1 MTAAPAARR
10 RWWGRRST
18 VVLTTGVVLLAGCT
32 ATQDT
37 ATQNTDDGTA
47 APVTGPQLAA
57 PTVTGAG
64 SIATTLPQADTP
76 SEQPTQVA
84 DDLAGTAL
92 PTSQWWT
99 SALIGPLSQPLWAH
113 PLAVR
118 TSEDAPDG
126 APGVSVSSQPA
137 TVTEDAVVTP
147 FVASLTVPG
156 KPSDLTVTGYGAFD
170 VRFDVAFDES
180 SGGGTLGVTVVQGSP
195 LTWLDFR
202 DGLSSELQVL
212 PGAQL
217 GDPQDVGGRSV
228 TPVLIGEST
237 WDLVAAEGT
246 TWTLDGTALT
256 PSTDVAQLAIAVE
269 PADAPGDWAELVA
282 GAASPV
288 TGTTEALSYDAAAGT
303 VTQTLTTERSDGE
316 GLWALMPHLAAA
328 STGTGTWPDQLGDLT
343 LATGDAVTTAV
354 PMPGLLTAVPE
365 LDLDADA
372 AAAVAADLATDL
384 ASPGTPGGSYFGGK
398 EMGRLAVLAEV
409 AQSTGD
415 DAARQQAL
423 DRLRPLLVDLLT
435 YDGPTDTSF
444 LGYDERW
451 GGIIASPAEFGSQDY
466 NDHHFHYGYVL
477 YAAAVLGAADPS
489 FVTDYGP
496 TVDLLVRDVAGTDAA
511 EGDGGLP
518 AFRVWNAYEGHSAA
532 SGFVPFAD
540 GNNQESSSEAVAAW
554 EGVVR
559 WGLVSGEQ
567 ATVEAGVTHYAL
579 ESASASRYWLG
590 EGLTRPAGFDHTVVG
605 IVWGAKT
612 DYATFFDPAP
622 EAVEGIQLLP
632 IRLGSLYRDDPAAAA
647 ARSAGIDAATGGQPR
662 TWGDLFAVDLALS
675 DPTAALARLDA
686 GVPREPSTSAA
697 LVRLMTTMLARW
709 GPPQPA
715 VTADG
720 PFGLAFGSADAPTL
734 VGTNPTAEAVTVTFS
749 DGTSLEVPAGGT
761 TVRPGG

>member
-1 MTAAPAARR
+1 MTDAPAARR
-10 RWWGRRST
+10 RWWGRRPT
-18 VVLTTGVVLLAGCT
+18 VVLTTGVVLLAGCSASTDDDEGT
-32 ATQDT
+32 ATPV
-37 ATQNTDDGTA
+37 A
-47 APVTGPQLAA
+47 APQLAA

-64 SIATTLPQADTP
+64 SIAPSLPRADTP
-76 SEQPTQVA
+76 SESPTQVSA
-84 DDLAGTAL
+84 ELAGTAL

-118 TSEDAPDG
+118 TSADAPDG
-126 APGVSVSSQPA
+126 APGVSVSSQRA
-137 TVTEDAVVTP
+137 SVTADAVVTP

-156 KPSDLTVTGYGAFD
+156 TPEDLTVTGYGAFD
-170 VRFDVAFDES
+170 VRFDVAFGD
-180 SGGGTLGVTVVQGSP
+180 GVLGVTVVQGSP

-202 DGLSSELQVL
+202 DGLSSDLQVL

-217 GDPQDVGGRSV
+217 GDPQDVGGRSI
-228 TPVLIGEST
+228 TPVLVGEST
-237 WDLVAAEGT
+237 WDLVADAGT
-246 TWTLDGTALT
+246 TWTLDGTSLT
-256 PSTDVAQLAIAVE
+256 PSTDLTALAVAVE
-269 PADAPGDWAELVA
+269 PDDAPADWTQLVA
-282 GAASPV
+282 AAASPV
-288 TGTTEALSYDAAAGT
+288 TGTTEQLSYDAGA
-303 VTQTLTTERSDGE
+303 VTQVLTAERADGE
-316 GLWALMPHLAAA
+316 GLWALMPHLAGATTA
-328 STGTGTWPDQLGDLT
+328 EGTWPDQLGDLT
-343 LATGDAVTTAV
+343 LATGDTVTTSV
-354 PMPGLLTAVPE
+354 PMPGLLTAVPR
-365 LDLDADA
+365 LDLDPAD
-372 AAAVAADLATDL
+372 AAAVAADLTADL
-384 ASPGTPGGSYFGGK
+384 AAPGTPGGSYFGGK

-409 AQSTGD
+409 AQSLGD

-444 LGYDERW
+444 LGYDDRW

-496 TVDLLVRDVAGTDAA
+496 AVDLLVRDVAGTDAA
-511 EGDGGLP
+511 GGDGGLP

-540 GNNQESSSEAVAAW
+540 GNNQESSSEAVAGW
-554 EGVVR
+554 EGMVR

-567 ATVEAGVTHYAL
+567 ATLEAGMTHYAL
-579 ESASASRYWLG
+579 EAASASRYWLG
-590 EGLTRPAGFDHTVVG
+590 EGLTRPEGFDHTVVG

-632 IRLGSLYRDDPAAAA
+632 VRLGSLYRDDPAAAA

-675 DPTAALARLDA
+675 DPGAALARLDA
-686 GVPREPSTSAA
+686 GVPQEPSTSAA

-720 PFGLAFGSADAPTL
+720 PFGLAFGSADSPTL
-734 VGTNPTAEAVTVTFS
+734 VGTNPTAEPVTVTFS

-761 TVRPGG
+761 VVQPGG